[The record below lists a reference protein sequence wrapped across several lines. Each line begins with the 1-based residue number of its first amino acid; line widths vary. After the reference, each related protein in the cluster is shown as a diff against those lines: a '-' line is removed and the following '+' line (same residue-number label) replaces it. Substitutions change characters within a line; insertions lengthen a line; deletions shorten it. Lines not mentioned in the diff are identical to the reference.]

1 MIKDEKTRL
10 LEFLVSIYFGRVRT
24 LKEDQI
30 PELTKFFYKVS
41 KYDIGEHNG
50 SNQNKDI
57 IDSFL
62 KIVEKPK
69 VKEAIRTGKLSE
81 EDFIEKY
88 QERIL
93 GDNKRKYSMNDLY
106 SDGLVEKDTAKPY
119 SKKTI
124 FIPAR
129 EKVEHSFSDESN
141 ETVKIT
147 FLGTLYFKEWNG
159 TRASINKYKIQR
171 KNKENDFPEED
182 VYTDIIMP
190 KMEEPEY
197 RKAVFNELL
206 SYNNIKLSNCGG
218 YIGKIEQAPRN
229 FMDNSESREVQDS
242 YGYSYRISD
251 KYILHYDATELTA
264 AINFQENNVSLETR
278 KDKKS
283 KENDMA
289 K

>member
-1 MIKDEKTRL
+1 MVRDEEHRL
-10 LEFLVSIYFGRVRT
+10 LNFLVQVYFNRIT
-24 LKEDQI
+24 SSKEDTTSAI
-30 PELTKFFYKVS
+30 YSFLSGLANSKREEYTVS
-41 KYDIGEHNG
+41 K
-50 SNQNKDI
+50 QKKAI
-57 IDSFL
+57 IDSFFE
-62 KIVEKPK
+62 IVGQPE
-69 VKEAIRTGKLSE
+69 VNDAIRTRKLTKE
-81 EDFIEKY
+81 EFIEKY
-88 QERIL
+88 QEKIL
-93 GDNKRKYSMNDLY
+93 GDNKRKYSMRDLY
-106 SDGLVEKDTAKPY
+106 LDGLVEKDTVDSF

-124 FIPAR
+124 FVPAR
-129 EKVEHSFSDESN
+129 EKIDHSFSDESN

-171 KNKENDFPEED
+171 KNKENDFQEED

-197 RKAVFNELL
+197 RKAVLNELL

-229 FMDNSESREVQDS
+229 VMDNSESREVQDT

>member
-1 MIKDEKTRL
+1 MVRDEEHRL
-10 LEFLVSIYFGRVRT
+10 LNFLVQVYFNRIT
-24 LKEDQI
+24 SSKEDTTSAI
-30 PELTKFFYKVS
+30 YSFLSGLANSKREEYTVS
-41 KYDIGEHNG
+41 KP
-50 SNQNKDI
+50 KKAI
-57 IDSFL
+57 IDSFFE
-62 KIVEKPK
+62 IVGQPE
-69 VKEAIRTGKLSE
+69 VNVAIRTRKLTKE
-81 EDFIEKY
+81 EFIEKY
-88 QERIL
+88 QEKIL

-129 EKVEHSFSDESN
+129 EKIEHSFSDESN

-159 TRASINKYKIQR
+159 TRGSINKYKIQR

-251 KYILHYDATELTA
+251 KYILHYDATEVTA
-264 AINFQENNVSLETR
+264 AINFQENNISLETR
-278 KDKKS
+278 KDKKA

>member
-1 MIKDEKTRL
+1 MINDEEHRL
-10 LEFLVSIYFGRVRT
+10 LNFLVQVYFNRIT
-24 LKEDQI
+24 SSKEDTTSAI
-30 PELTKFFYKVS
+30 YSFLSGLANSKREEYTVS
-41 KYDIGEHNG
+41 KH
-50 SNQNKDI
+50 KKAI
-57 IDSFL
+57 IDSFFE
-62 KIVEKPK
+62 IVGQPE
-69 VKEAIRTGKLSE
+69 VNDAIRTRKLTKE
-81 EDFIEKY
+81 EFIEKY
-88 QERIL
+88 QEKIL

-129 EKVEHSFSDESN
+129 EKIEHSFSDESN
-141 ETVKIT
+141 EKVKIT

-229 FMDNSESREVQDS
+229 VMDNSESREVQDS

>member
-1 MIKDEKTRL
+1 MVRDEEHRL
-10 LEFLVSIYFGRVRT
+10 LNFLVQVYFNRIT
-24 LKEDQI
+24 SSKEDTTSAI
-30 PELTKFFYKVS
+30 YSFLSGLANSKREEYTVS
-41 KYDIGEHNG
+41 KP
-50 SNQNKDI
+50 KKAI
-57 IDSFL
+57 IDSFFE
-62 KIVEKPK
+62 IVGQPE
-69 VKEAIRTGKLSE
+69 VNVAIRTRKLTKE
-81 EDFIEKY
+81 EFIEKY
-88 QERIL
+88 QEKIL
-93 GDNKRKYSMNDLY
+93 GDNKRKYSMRDLY
-106 SDGLVEKDTAKPY
+106 SDGLVEKDTVDSF

-124 FIPAR
+124 FVPAR
-129 EKVEHSFSDESN
+129 EKIDHSFSDESN

-197 RKAVFNELL
+197 RKAVLNELL

-229 FMDNSESREVQDS
+229 VMDNSESREVQDS

>member
-1 MIKDEKTRL
+1 MVRDEEHRL
-10 LEFLVSIYFGRVRT
+10 LNFLVQVYFNRIT
-24 LKEDQI
+24 SSKEDTTSAI
-30 PELTKFFYKVS
+30 YSFLSGLANSKREEYTVS
-41 KYDIGEHNG
+41 KP
-50 SNQNKDI
+50 KKAI
-57 IDSFL
+57 IDSFFE
-62 KIVEKPK
+62 IVGQPE
-69 VKEAIRTGKLSE
+69 VNVAIRTRKLTKE
-81 EDFIEKY
+81 EFIEKY

-129 EKVEHSFSDESN
+129 EKIDHSFSDESN

-197 RKAVFNELL
+197 RKAVLNELL

-229 FMDNSESREVQDS
+229 VMDNSESREVQDS